1 MRRSKIAVML
11 THPHNIRVAE
21 DKRAA
26 GGRCITQLAK
36 EYEFGIDPKFIEHS
50 WRVQKF
56 FFNLL
61 VAARL
66 ENPAL
71 WELKTSLRQ
80 KPIRRRNSNCYACRM
95 EHPMA

>member
-36 EYEFGIDPKFIEHS
+36 EYEFCIDPKFIEHS

-56 FFNLL
+56 FFLICL
-61 VAARL
+61 SPRDWGIPL
-66 ENPAL
+66 FG
-71 WELKTSLRQ
+71 SLR
-80 KPIRRRNSNCYACRM
+80 PL
-95 EHPMA
+95 